1 MKTRE
6 LKCANCVYYFEDVND
21 SFSCCHYNSCGD
33 WDPAPCEQREND
45 SKGEGSHYKITY
57 EGYIFDG
64 DAVSGLNVHY
74 LEDWSSVAS
83 ILNYYG
89 DCITVEDL
97 ISGAVW
103 EDGEWFS

>member
-21 SFSCCHYNSCGD
+21 SFPCCHYNSCGD
-33 WDPAPCEQREND
+33 WDPAPCEQQEND
-45 SKGEGSHYKITY
+45 PEGEGEYKVMY

-64 DAVSGLNVHY
+64 DTDGLNVHY
-74 LEDWSSVAS
+74 YEDWSEVKS
-83 ILNYYG
+83 LLDYYG
-89 DCITVEDL
+89 DVMRVEHV

-103 EDGEWFS
+103 EDGEWYA

>member
-1 MKTRE
+1 MRIHARDDVDMLYAEDDLLRE
-6 LKCANCVYYFEDVND
+6 D
-21 SFSCCHYNSCGD
+21 SY
-33 WDPAPCEQREND
+33 
-45 SKGEGSHYKITY
+45 KGEGSHYKIMY
-57 EGYIFDG
+57 EGYVFDG
-64 DAVSGLNVHY
+64 DTDDLNVHY

-83 ILNYYG
+83 ILDYYG

>member
-1 MKTRE
+1 M
-6 LKCANCVYYFEDVND
+6 
-21 SFSCCHYNSCGD
+21 
-33 WDPAPCEQREND
+33 
-45 SKGEGSHYKITY
+45 Y

-64 DAVSGLNVHY
+64 DTDGLNVHY

-83 ILNYYG
+83 ILDYYG

-103 EDGEWFS
+103 EDGEWYA